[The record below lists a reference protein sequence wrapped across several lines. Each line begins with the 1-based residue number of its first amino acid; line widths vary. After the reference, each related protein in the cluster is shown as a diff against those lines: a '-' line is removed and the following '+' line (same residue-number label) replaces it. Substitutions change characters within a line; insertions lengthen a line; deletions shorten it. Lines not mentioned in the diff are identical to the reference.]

1 MDKTAQNEDLRIRRT
16 RKLLQEALIEL
27 TVEKGFAAITVRDI
41 TERAMVNRSTFYR
54 HYLDKYDL
62 LDQYMDDIYT
72 LIADAPLHPQR
83 AAQGEPEV
91 PAGLLSL
98 LRHIQQHSDFYRV
111 MLGGQGD
118 AKFIERFRQNAEQR
132 YRYLLNLLYGPSAGD
147 NPDLPPL
154 DLRLSY
160 ASAASMG
167 AILWWLEQGQAWSPE
182 RLAVW
187 IGQLVS
193 ASVGLPL
200 KIGVEVDPR
209 PSITRARV
217 HPG

>member
-1 MDKTAQNEDLRIRRT
+1 MEKTAQNEDLRVRRT

-41 TERAMVNRSTFYR
+41 SERAMVNRSTFYR

-62 LDQYMDDIYT
+62 LDQYMDEVYT
-72 LIADAPLHPQR
+72 LIADAPIQPGR
-83 AAQGEPEV
+83 AARGEPEV

-98 LRHIQQHSDFYRV
+98 LRHIQQYSDFYRV
-111 MLGGQGD
+111 MLGGEGD
-118 AKFIERFRQNAEQR
+118 ARFIERYRQNAERR

-160 ASAASMG
+160 ASAASTG
-167 AILWWLEQGQAWSPE
+167 AILWWLEHGQAWTPE
-182 RLAVW
+182 RLAIW

-200 KIGVEVDPR
+200 RIGAEVDPQ
-209 PSITRARV
+209 PSRAAAFNR
-217 HPG
+217 